1 MARYDDL
8 DTKSIALTTVI
19 SSIVLVVLILAGRAF
34 AYTLQNIAEEKQTS
48 TAKYAISDQEIA
60 DQKAVLTKSGA
71 VQDPPANEGDKPVD
85 RTVLP
90 IEKAQQLIGKEL
102 STQPKT

>member
-19 SSIVLVVLILAGRAF
+19 SSIVLVVLILAGRALS
-34 AYTLQNIAEEKQTS
+34 YTWQSFSEEKRTR
-48 TAKYAISDQEIA
+48 TAKYSVSDQEIA
-60 DQKAVLTKSGA
+60 DQKAVLTKAGT
-71 VQDPPANEGDKPVD
+71 VQDPPAKEGDKPTD
-85 RTVLP
+85 RIVLP

>member
-8 DTKSIALTTVI
+8 DTKSIALTAVI
-19 SSIVLVVLILAGRAF
+19 SSIVLVVLILGGRAF
-34 AYTLQNIAEEKQTS
+34 AYTWQGLTEEERTR
-48 TAKYAISDQEIA
+48 TAKYTVSDQEIA
-60 DQKAVLTKSGA
+60 AQKAVLTKTGT
-71 VQDPPANEGDKPVD
+71 VQDPPAKEGEKPVD

-90 IEKAQQLIGKEL
+90 IDKAQQLIGKEL

>member
-19 SSIVLVVLILAGRAF
+19 SAIVLVVLILAGRAF
-34 AYTLQNIAEEKQTS
+34 AYTLQNMAEEKQTS
-48 TAKYAISDQEIA
+48 TAKYSVSDQEIA
-60 DQKAVLTKSGA
+60 DQKAVLTKAGT
-71 VQDPPANEGDKPVD
+71 VQDPPAKEGEKPVE
-85 RTVLP
+85 RNVLP

-102 STQPKT
+102 GTQPKT